1 MRKQVD
7 LLNGP
12 IFPTLTGLALPIM
25 RHLSGTDGLQSDGY
39 GMGRPVWVPLQWRQ
53 WEAPECIHGCLREL

>member
-12 IFPTLTGLALPIM
+12 IFPTLTGLAASDHG
-25 RHLSGTDGLQSDGY
+25 HLSGTDGLQSDGY
-39 GMGRPVWVPLQWRQ
+39 GMGRPCGFPCSGGSGKR
-53 WEAPECIHGCLREL
+53 PECIHGCLREL